1 MKTGRAMKSRRERG
15 AASVWILM
23 MLPGVI
29 FFLGVTWDAGNL
41 LALQR
46 QADNTAGAAA
56 RAGAQMVDFGS
67 LYTLTT
73 TGNDGIAFV
82 NEPEAR
88 PRAAAI
94 ANAGQADG
102 FKISV
107 DSAAGNGITDVVTVQ
122 VQLDY
127 EPTFLGLL
135 GFDTVSVTGKSSAR
149 VRSAIT
155 RDSFNNAEFA
165 GLDN

>member
-1 MKTGRAMKSRRERG
+1 MTERRERG
-15 AASVWILM
+15 AASVWIIM

-67 LYTLTT
+67 IYSHTT
-73 TGNDGIAFV
+73 DGSDG
-82 NEPEAR
+82 
-88 PRAAAI
+88 RAAINGTAARERATLI
-94 ANAGQADG
+94 AEAGDADG
-102 FKISV
+102 TKV
-107 DSAAGNGITDVVTVQ
+107 ELVSAARNGVLDVVTVQ

-127 EPTFLGLL
+127 QPTFLGLL
-135 GFDTVSVTGKSSAR
+135 GFDTVSVTGESSAR

-155 RDSFNNAEFA
+155 RDDYNNTTS
-165 GLDN
+165 GNN